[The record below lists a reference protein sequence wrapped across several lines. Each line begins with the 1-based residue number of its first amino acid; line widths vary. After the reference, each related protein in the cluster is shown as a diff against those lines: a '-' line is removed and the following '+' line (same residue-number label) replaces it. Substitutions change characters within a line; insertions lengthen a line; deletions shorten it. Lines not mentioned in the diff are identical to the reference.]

1 MAALLHPDRDEIQLV
16 DVMHA
21 LGHPIRHKIVHQ
33 IASGK
38 EMWCGD
44 IDVGAP
50 KSTLTGHWR
59 VLRENGVIWQRTEGR
74 NLYIML
80 RRDDLEA
87 RFPGLL
93 NVILNEEKRQE
104 EEPQEA

>member
-1 MAALLHPDRDEIQLV
+1 MAALLHPERDAIQLV

-21 LGHPIRHKIVHQ
+21 LGHPVRHKIVQ
-33 IASGK
+33 EIASGEEK
-38 EMWCGD
+38 WCGD

-59 VLRENGVIWQRTEGR
+59 VLRESGVIFQRPEGR
-74 NLYIML
+74 NLYITL

-93 NVILNEEKRQE
+93 DLVLGDT
-104 EEPQEA
+104 